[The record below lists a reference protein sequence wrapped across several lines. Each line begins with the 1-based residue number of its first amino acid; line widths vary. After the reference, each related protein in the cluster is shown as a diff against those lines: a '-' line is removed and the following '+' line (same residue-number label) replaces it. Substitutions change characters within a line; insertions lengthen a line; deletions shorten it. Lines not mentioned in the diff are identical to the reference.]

1 MKWYDEEL
9 WAWVT
14 VALIAMFIMSHLS
27 SCTTTKYVEVPV
39 EIPKVETKYI
49 VKNNT
54 DSIHE
59 IVYVK
64 DSTNTWQRGD
74 SIFKERYHSEIAK
87 SSRNSNKTDTIF
99 QTDTITKP
107 LYITKNKEKAVEKE
121 LTWFQKL
128 MLGSGKVVWICAL
141 LFALVWLAKR
151 KL

>member
-39 EIPKVETKYI
+39 
-49 VKNNT
+49 VKNHT
-54 DSIHE
+54 TYKVDSVRDSI
-59 IVYVK
+59 YVR
-64 DSTNTWQRGD
+64 DSTVIWMRGD
-74 SIFKERYHSEIAK
+74 TVFKDRWRDRVRDLRGTLIIK
-87 SSRNSNKTDTIF
+87 DTV
-99 QTDTITKP
+99 TDTITKP
-107 LYITKNKEKAVEKE
+107 LYITKTKEKAVEKE

-141 LFALVWLAKR
+141 LFALVWFAKR